1 LTRIIAARRG
11 FGSLVAALVV
21 EADMRR
27 HEVWALVMDD
37 RTARIVI
44 DVTRPEHMAPD
55 PGEILMEN
63 THRRFSPMGA
73 GQTEHWPA
81 PPGTAERSE
90 DSETA
95 AGHRFA
101 VDVVQALTASYHAGL
116 FERLVVV
123 AGSDMLAILR
133 GALTDDLRACIT
145 AEISKQLTAIERHD
159 LRIAITHWVLRL
171 KPD

>member
-1 LTRIIAARRG
+1 
-11 FGSLVAALVV
+11 
-21 EADMRR
+21 MRR

-63 THRRFSPMGA
+63 AHLRISKVGA
-73 GQTEHWPA
+73 DQTERLSALSDLRGP
-81 PPGTAERSE
+81 S
-90 DSETA
+90 DSENEA
-95 AGHRFA
+95 EHRFA
-101 VDVVQALTASYHAGL
+101 VDVAQALTASYHAGL

-123 AGSDMLAILR
+123 AGPEMLAILR
-133 GALTDDLRACIT
+133 GALTDELRACVT